1 MNASNDFKTNT
12 PIHFTAAILVALAA
26 LTVIALSYALTI
38 TTPAP
43 QVAHTA
49 SLASGTEGLLK
60 QTALH
65 LSKMQG
71 GESIGG
77 FPGFEPPDDDE
88 KYKRKIKNSSASGEE
103 VNTWVKEINNFL
115 RQVANKNPGMTLEKI
130 LEKQGLSAE
139 QVKNFSDALRNVHAV
154 ADGKVGYGVRQ
165 TTFDSLTELMK
176 LLGVTT
182 W

>member
-26 LTVIALSYALTI
+26 LTVIESYALTI

-71 GESIGG
+71 VESIGG

-115 RQVANKNPGMTLEKI
+115 RQVANKNPGMTL
-130 LEKQGLSAE
+130 
-139 QVKNFSDALRNVHAV
+139 
-154 ADGKVGYGVRQ
+154 
-165 TTFDSLTELMK
+165 
-176 LLGVTT
+176 
-182 W
+182 